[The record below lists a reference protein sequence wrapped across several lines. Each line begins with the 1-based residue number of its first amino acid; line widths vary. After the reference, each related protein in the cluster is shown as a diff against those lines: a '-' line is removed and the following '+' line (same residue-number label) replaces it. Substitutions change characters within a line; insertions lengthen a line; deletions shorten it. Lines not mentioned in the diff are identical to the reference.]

1 MLPVS
6 IFVQSPPYFIR
17 EPEPL
22 RKEFAGQKAERFEV
36 TGFKHTDMFLE
47 VLRREETIGALA
59 PLLSPLF
66 QGERRGS
73 IAPCSFHIRRS

>member
-6 IFVQSPPYFIR
+6 TFVQSPPYFIR

-47 VLRREETIGALA
+47 VPRREETIGALA
-59 PLLSPLF
+59 SKEKEEVPLPP
-66 QGERRGS
+66 
-73 IAPCSFHIRRS
+73 APSTLEEARDL

>member
-6 IFVQSPPYFIR
+6 TFVQSPPYFIR

-59 PLLSPLF
+59 SKEKEEVPLPP
-66 QGERRGS
+66 
-73 IAPCSFHIRRS
+73 APSTLEEARDL

>member
-1 MLPVS
+1 MLLVS
-6 IFVQSPPYFIR
+6 TFVQSPPYFIR

-59 PLLSPLF
+59 SKEKEEVPLPP
-66 QGERRGS
+66 
-73 IAPCSFHIRRS
+73 APSTLEEARDL

>member
-1 MLPVS
+1 MLLVS
-6 IFVQSPPYFIR
+6 TFVQSPPYFIR

-59 PLLSPLF
+59 SKEKEEVPLPPAP
-66 QGERRGS
+66 S
-73 IAPCSFHIRRS
+73 ILEEARDL

>member
-6 IFVQSPPYFIR
+6 TFVQSPPYFIR

-59 PLLSPLF
+59 SKEKEELPLPP
-66 QGERRGS
+66 
-73 IAPCSFHIRRS
+73 APSTQEEARDL